1 MLSPGVNELKLFD
14 FPLCLKMEPAKSG
27 GPGIFLQYT
36 QPVKWSSNI
45 RIPGHIVI
53 ERKSQWLRAPST
65 TSWTSADKVENKFG
79 SNPLYLTKTKLIPII
94 QGVSTLWDRPNVITN
109 AYELQKKICSDEHR
123 DWFGDNMSLF
133 SPLASTPE
141 NKQVFS
147 ETECKGRENFN
158 VWTIEMIQSCA
169 IITWSNFSWYYIT
182 LRWQ

>member
-1 MLSPGVNELKLFD
+1 MLSPGLKELKLFD

-36 QPVKWSSNI
+36 QPVKLSSNS

-53 ERKSQWLRAPST
+53 ERKPQWLRAPST

-109 AYELQKKICSDEHR
+109 AYELQKNMQWRTQRLIWGQYVFIFTIGFNTREQTSIQW
-123 DWFGDNMSLF
+123 DWM
-133 SPLASTPE
+133 
-141 NKQVFS
+141 Q
-147 ETECKGRENFN
+147 R
-158 VWTIEMIQSCA
+158 
-169 IITWSNFSWYYIT
+169 
-182 LRWQ
+182 